1 MSSKRFLIVP
11 ILLLILLSIG
21 FVSASDNGTD
31 EIALIDE
38 SVSQPVDENSL
49 NDEIDNDINS
59 SSNMGVDESCPMS
72 TKIESED
79 VTTYYKENSEF
90 VSYLKDSNNQPISN
104 KRVSI
109 LINSK
114 IYDRTT
120 DVEGKIVL
128 KLNLKPGTYCTKVK
142 FDGDDTKYI
151 EAEINEYPDGKKI
164 NSDAKFR
171 KAFKTDDAKVNNKS
185 NCPLCAISNDNN
197 AKRIWEFDEMEAD
210 HVTAWSKGGATDIS
224 NCQMLCKMH
233 NQAKGNK

>member
-38 SVSQPVDENSL
+38 SVSQPVDETPINEEIS
-49 NDEIDNDINS
+49 NDMND
-59 SSNMGVDESCPMS
+59 SSNIGSCPMS

-79 VTTYYKENSEF
+79 ITTYYKENSEF

-109 LINSK
+109 LINNK

-128 KLNLKPGTYCTKVK
+128 KLNLKPGTYCAKVK
-142 FDGDDTKYI
+142 FDGDENYTSSIANAIVKVNKATLAIQTKNFRTYF
-151 EAEINEYPDGKKI
+151 ESGFFLKAKVINKVTKNPVQGVKV
-164 NSDAKFR
+164 
-171 KAFKTDDAKVNNKS
+171 AFKVLKNNKYKTYYATTDS
-185 NCPLCAISNDNN
+185 DGI
-197 AKRIWEFDEMEAD
+197 AKLKKNFKVGSCIHE
-210 HVTAWSKGGATDIS
+210 G
-224 NCQMLCKMH
+224 
-233 NQAKGNK
+233 